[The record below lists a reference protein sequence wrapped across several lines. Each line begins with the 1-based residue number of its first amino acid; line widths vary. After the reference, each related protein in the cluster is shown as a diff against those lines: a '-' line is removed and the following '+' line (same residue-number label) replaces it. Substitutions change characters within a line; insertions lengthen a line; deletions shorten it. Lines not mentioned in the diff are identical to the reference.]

1 MNMQQI
7 QTFCSSPWGKTTQY
21 FDCVDSTNTLAKE
34 LARAGAP
41 EGTVLLADRQASG
54 RGRLGR
60 SFLSPGGMGI
70 YLSVILRPRVS
81 ARELMH
87 LTCAAAV
94 AVCHAIDR
102 VTGVRPGIKW
112 INDLVCRQRK
122 IGGILTELSFV
133 PGSDMVDYAVI
144 GIGINCHQKEE
155 DFPPELRSI
164 AGSLEM
170 SRAHPFTRSA
180 LAAAIIDQLHTLSGC
195 LLTEKDAILDAYRQ
209 NCITLGKPVQILRPD
224 GSEEGIA
231 LDVDADGGL
240 IVQTSTGIR
249 TVSAGEVSVR
259 GLYGYV

>member
-1 MNMQQI
+1 
-7 QTFCSSPWGKTTQY
+7 
-21 FDCVDSTNTLAKE
+21 
-34 LARAGAP
+34 
-41 EGTVLLADRQASG
+41 
-54 RGRLGR
+54 
-60 SFLSPGGMGI
+60 
-70 YLSVILRPRVS
+70 
-81 ARELMH
+81 MH